1 MSNIKSKLNNIEIVA
16 SSLTDKKQQTDYKIK
31 YVSAYVNQWAIIN
44 SERDEVSDITFID
57 CMCNAG
63 VYKDGDLCTA
73 MEVLLIFNTLAVA
86 HPTKTYNLYLNDF
99 DKNKIATL
107 GKVIELLG
115 VNKPNIKIHISNMD
129 VNDYLVQLKNN
140 RLVFGYSKAV
150 ILYVDPYDF
159 GTVHIPK
166 IHDILQTHYCELIFN
181 FFISDYVRNW
191 KQNKER
197 LVKCLGGT
205 DVSSKEE
212 LIEYMENQLKTGRI
226 KHSFS
231 YQFKTQT
238 NVELYQIMFF
248 TPSKKG
254 LEVLKDTLWKVFG
267 GKFYHKNKREVDGL
281 QLSFWGEE
289 DEKAWLLNLH
299 ADTAKQ
305 LLLSHNGET
314 MSFAEI
320 EILLIEKSMLAESQI
335 IANVLKPLIE
345 EGKVTK
351 MNLTA
356 TKRNYKG
363 DSYKIGDAK

>member
-1 MSNIKSKLNNIEIVA
+1 MKV
-16 SSLTDKKQQTDYKIK
+16 
-31 YVSAYVNQWAIIN
+31 
-44 SERDEVSDITFID
+44 
-57 CMCNAG
+57 
-63 VYKDGDLCTA
+63 KD
-73 MEVLLIFNTLAVA
+73 
-86 HPTKTYNLYLNDF
+86 
-99 DKNKIATL
+99 NKRI
-107 GKVIELLG
+107 
-115 VNKPNIKIHISNMD
+115 
-129 VNDYLVQLKNN
+129 
-140 RLVFGYSKAV
+140 FGYSKSV

-166 IHDILQTHYCELIFN
+166 VHDILQMHYCELIFN
-181 FFISDYVRNW
+181 FFISDYIRNW
-191 KQNKER
+191 GQNKER
-197 LVKCLGGT
+197 ISKCLGGA

-212 LIEYMENQLKTGRI
+212 LIQYMENQFKTGHI

-238 NVELYQIMFF
+238 NVELYQIIFF

-281 QLSFWGEE
+281 QLSFFGEK
-289 DEKAWLLNLH
+289 DEKSWLLNLH

-305 LLLSHNGET
+305 LLLSHSGET
-314 MSFAEI
+314 MSFSEI
-320 EILLIEKSMLAESQI
+320 EILLIEKSMIAERQI